1 MGECKCS
8 YRCNCVTIII
18 SILIGVAAGIIFAIT
33 QIPVIVIFSLISL
46 IGSVVSLAFLL
57 TSLGIANLGREANA
71 FSKCI
76 CSEGKCILIGSIGTL
91 VTSILSLIIGA
102 AGGIIF
108 STLLFGLNVFFFVWT
123 LISILSFIWCLINK
137 TCRYC

>member
-8 YRCNCVTIII
+8 YRCNCVTLII
-18 SILIGVAAGIIFAIT
+18 SILIGVAAGIIFAVT
-33 QIPVIVIFSLISL
+33 QIPLDVIFSVIAI
-46 IGSVVSLAFLL
+46 IGSTVSLAFLFA
-57 TSLGIANLGREANA
+57 SLGIANLGREGNA

-76 CSEGKCILIGSIGTL
+76 CSDGRCILIGSVGAL
-91 VTSILSLIIGA
+91 VTSILSLVIGTF
-102 AGGIIF
+102 GGFIF
-108 STLLFGLNVFFFVWT
+108 PIVLFSLNVFFFVWT